1 MYFMNCL
8 RSMDFPRAKELRLLK
23 VVVHIGAE
31 PQLLPPEGEDGG
43 QQRGAESLE
52 LTCEGS
58 GGAA

>member
-1 MYFMNCL
+1 
-8 RSMDFPRAKELRLLK
+8 MDFPRAKELRLLK
-23 VVVHIGAE
+23 VVVRIEAE

-43 QQRGAESLE
+43 QQRGAESLG